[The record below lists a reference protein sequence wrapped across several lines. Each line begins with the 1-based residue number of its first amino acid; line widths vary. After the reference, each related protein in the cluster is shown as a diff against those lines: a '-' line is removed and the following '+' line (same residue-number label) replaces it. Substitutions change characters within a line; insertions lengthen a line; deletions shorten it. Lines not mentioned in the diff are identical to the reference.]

1 MASNCKR
8 YGAIEEVFAGPL
20 DQKEHHSEA
29 EQESIYGECR
39 ASTLT
44 DFQPVSSSRGDA
56 VVRLDVETMATPKGV
71 EPSPL
76 ITPRTTQG
84 LVIGQV
90 VGVDGEAVPV
100 DEVSKFESQQSRVWS
115 SA

>member
-1 MASNCKR
+1 M
-8 YGAIEEVFAGPL
+8 FAGPL
-20 DQKEHHSEA
+20 DQKEHRSEA